1 MSTVIKVKRS
11 ETASS
16 VPTTS
21 DLAVGEIAVNTAD
34 KKVYVRSSGGVV
46 EVANVVAGGASGDIT
61 EVLTATGSGLTGGS
75 TSGSANLAINVDD
88 SSLQVSGNTLQ
99 VKASGVTNAMLANS
113 GVTINSQSLSL
124 GGTLTLDSD
133 NIGEGSTNLY
143 YTNERVDDRISA
155 LVQNGTGLS
164 WTYNDA
170 LNTFTPTV
178 SLSSFDTDNL
188 SEGSTNLYYT
198 DARAQAVSI
207 NNLVEDASPQ
217 LGGNL
222 DLNSSNITG
231 TGNIDTTG
239 NLTLTST
246 DTGSSASPELT
257 LERDSASPADADY
270 LGQIKFKGD
279 DDGGSSHVYA
289 KITGKIQDASAGTE
303 DGIIEFANVKA
314 GTNTITMRLRSD
326 SLQLLNSTN
335 LSVAGDTTLSGTLN
349 SHTIPSGTG
358 TLALTSDIGSTS
370 FSSVG
375 EHILPSTD
383 DTFDLGSESKRWRN
397 LYVGGNTIFLDDA
410 KIMRDQNTGAI
421 MMNPGV
427 SNSIASVTITTP
439 GTGYL
444 NQPTVSFPLPNTS
457 GVDTVVMSD
466 AGGGYTSAPT
476 VTIDAPSTTPSRQAT
491 GTATIVDDGT
501 GNNTFA
507 VSGVTIDDGGSGYPT
522 APNISLSAPQAGGT
536 QATATTTV
544 SAATNGGSQASAFAG
559 VNPNTGAVTS
569 VTMVSNGKGYTTV
582 PTVTVGSPAV
592 DTTFNVVVYNDYQ
605 SGNNFYSLSGGI
617 NESLSLV
624 QGQTYT
630 FDLSSSTH
638 SGHQFALSATQDGT
652 WGGGT
657 KLTSGVTYTGTQG
670 TTGAKL
676 VLVVDA
682 NTPSTLYP
690 YCELHSG
697 MGGSTTL
704 TKLTSAQQ
712 AVLTPVLASYDDT
725 LDAKFS
731 MQPFTMAMSIALGG

>member
-34 KKVYVRSSGGVV
+34 KKVYVRASGGVV
-46 EVANVVAGGASGDIT
+46 EVANVVAGGGSGDIT

-75 TSGSANLAINVDD
+75 TAGSANLAINVDD

-113 GVTINSQSLSL
+113 GVTLNSQSLSL
-124 GGTLTLDSD
+124 GGTLTLDTD

-155 LVQNGTGLS
+155 LVQNGTGLT
-164 WTYNDA
+164 WTYDDNA
-170 LNTFTPTV
+170 NSFTPAV

-188 SEGSTNLYYT
+188 SEGSSNLYYT

-207 NNLVEDASPQ
+207 NNVVEDTTPQ
-217 LGGNL
+217 LGGQL
-222 DLNSSNITG
+222 DLNSNNITG

-239 NLTLTST
+239 SLTLTST
-246 DTGSSASPELT
+246 DAGSSAAPEFT
-257 LERDSASPADADY
+257 LIRDSASPADADY

-303 DGIIEFANVKA
+303 DGIIEFANVRA

-349 SHTIPSGTG
+349 THTIPSGTG
-358 TLALTSDIGSTS
+358 TLALTSDIGSND
-370 FSSVG
+370 FGAVG
-375 EHILPSTD
+375 EHLLPSVD
-383 DTFDLGSESKRWRN
+383 DTYDLGSSTKKWRN

-410 KIMRDQNTGAI
+410 KIMKDQTTGQI
-421 MMNPGV
+421 QMNAGV
-427 SNSIASVTITTP
+427 TNSIASVTVDN
-439 GTGYL
+439 GGAGYL
-444 NQPTVSFPLPNTS
+444 NAPTITFPLPNNS
-457 GVDTVVMSD
+457 GVDTAVMSD

-476 VTIDAPSTTPSRQAT
+476 VTIDAPSTTPARQAT
-491 GTATIVDDGT
+491 ATATIVDDGQ
-501 GNNTFA
+501 NSNTFA
-507 VSGVTIDDGGSGYPT
+507 VSGITITDSGSGYPT
-522 APNISLSAPQAGGT
+522 APNITLSAPPSGGV

-544 SAATNGGSQASAFAG
+544 SARSNGGRPASAYSS
-559 VNPNTGAVTS
+559 VNPNTGQVTAVTITAGGSGYSTVPS
-569 VTMVSNGKGYTTV
+569 VTI
-582 PTVTVGSPAV
+582 GSPNV
-592 DTTFNVVVYNDYQ
+592 DTTFNSTVYNDG
-605 SGNNFYSLSGGI
+605 SNNYYTFMGGV
-617 NESLSLV
+617 NETLKLI

-638 SGHQFALSATQDGT
+638 SGHLFALSATQDGT
-652 WGGGT
+652 HGGGT
-657 KLTSGVTYTGTQG
+657 KLTSGVTYSGTQG
-670 TTGAKL
+670 TTGAKM

-682 NTPSTLYP
+682 NTPTTLYP
-690 YCELHSG
+690 YCETHSG
-697 MGGSTTL
+697 MGGSATF
-704 TKLTSAQQ
+704 TKLTTGTTAT
-712 AVLTPVLASYDDT
+712 LTPVLASYDDT
-725 LDAKFS
+725 LNQTFA
-731 MQPFTMAMSIALGG
+731 MQPFTMAMSVALGG

>member
-34 KKVYVRSSGGVV
+34 KKVYVRASGGVV
-46 EVANVVAGGASGDIT
+46 EVANVVAGGGSGDIT

-75 TSGSANLAINVDD
+75 TAGSANLAINVDD

-124 GGTLTLDSD
+124 GGSLTLDSD
-133 NIGEGSTNLY
+133 NIGEGTTNLY

-178 SLSSFDTDNL
+178 SLGSFDTDNL

-358 TLALTSDIGSTS
+358 TLALTSDIGSND
-370 FSSVG
+370 FGAVG
-375 EHILPSTD
+375 EHLLPSVD
-383 DTFDLGSESKRWRN
+383 DTYDLGSSTKKWRN

-410 KIMRDQNTGAI
+410 KIMKDQTTGQI
-421 MMNPGV
+421 QMNAGV
-427 SNSIASVTITTP
+427 TNSIASITVTD
-439 GTGYL
+439 GGAGYL
-444 NQPTVSFPLPNTS
+444 NAPTITFPLPNNS
-457 GVDTVVMSD
+457 GVDTGVMSN

-476 VTIDAPSTTPSRQAT
+476 VTIDAPSTTPARQAT
-491 GTATIVDDGT
+491 ATATIVDDGQN
-501 GNNTFA
+501 NNTFA
-507 VSGVTIDDGGSGYPT
+507 VSGITITDSGSGYPT
-522 APNISLSAPQAGGT
+522 APNITLSAPPAGGV

-544 SAATNGGSQASAFAG
+544 SARSNGGRPAAAYSTINA
-559 VNPNTGAVTS
+559 NTGEVTAVTITAGGS
-569 VTMVSNGKGYTTV
+569 GYSTV
-582 PTVTVGSPAV
+582 PTLTIGSPNV
-592 DTTFNVVVYNDYQ
+592 DTTFNSTVYND
-605 SGNNFYSLSGGI
+605 GTNNYYTFLGGI
-617 NESLSLV
+617 NETLKLI

-630 FDLSSSTH
+630 FDLSSTTH
-638 SGHQFALSATQDGT
+638 SGHLFALSATQDGT
-652 WGGGT
+652 HGGGT
-657 KLTSGVTYTGTQG
+657 KLTSGVTYNGTQG
-670 TTGAKL
+670 TTGANM

-690 YCELHSG
+690 YCETHSG
-697 MGGSTTL
+697 MGGSTTF
-704 TKLTSAQQ
+704 TKLATGTTAT
-712 AVLTPVLASYDDT
+712 LTPVLASYDDT
-725 LDAKFS
+725 LNQTFA
-731 MQPFTMAMSIALGG
+731 MQPFTMAMSVALGG

>member
-34 KKVYVRSSGGVV
+34 KKVYVRASGGVV
-46 EVANVVAGGASGDIT
+46 EVANVVAGGGSGDIT

-75 TSGSANLAINVDD
+75 TAGSANLAINVDD

-124 GGTLTLDSD
+124 GGSLTLDSD

-178 SLSSFDTDNL
+178 SLGSFDTDNL

-303 DGIIEFANVKA
+303 DGIIEFANVRA

-349 SHTIPSGTG
+349 THTIPSGTG
-358 TLALTSDIGSTS
+358 TLALTSDIGSND
-370 FSSVG
+370 FGAVG
-375 EHILPSTD
+375 EHLLPSVD
-383 DTFDLGSESKRWRN
+383 DTYDLGSSTKKWRN
-397 LYVGGNTIFLDDA
+397 LYVGGNTIFL
-410 KIMRDQNTGAI
+410 
-421 MMNPGV
+421 
-427 SNSIASVTITTP
+427 
-439 GTGYL
+439 
-444 NQPTVSFPLPNTS
+444 
-457 GVDTVVMSD
+457 
-466 AGGGYTSAPT
+466 
-476 VTIDAPSTTPSRQAT
+476 
-491 GTATIVDDGT
+491 
-501 GNNTFA
+501 
-507 VSGVTIDDGGSGYPT
+507 
-522 APNISLSAPQAGGT
+522 
-536 QATATTTV
+536 
-544 SAATNGGSQASAFAG
+544 
-559 VNPNTGAVTS
+559 
-569 VTMVSNGKGYTTV
+569 
-582 PTVTVGSPAV
+582 
-592 DTTFNVVVYNDYQ
+592 
-605 SGNNFYSLSGGI
+605 
-617 NESLSLV
+617 LSLI
-624 QGQTYT
+624 
-630 FDLSSSTH
+630 H
-638 SGHQFALSATQDGT
+638 
-652 WGGGT
+652 
-657 KLTSGVTYTGTQG
+657 
-670 TTGAKL
+670 
-676 VLVVDA
+676 
-682 NTPSTLYP
+682 
-690 YCELHSG
+690 
-697 MGGSTTL
+697 
-704 TKLTSAQQ
+704 
-712 AVLTPVLASYDDT
+712 
-725 LDAKFS
+725 
-731 MQPFTMAMSIALGG
+731 I

>member
-34 KKVYVRSSGGVV
+34 KKVYVRASGGVV
-46 EVANVVAGGASGDIT
+46 EVANVVAGGGSGDIT

-75 TSGSANLAINVDD
+75 TAGSANLAINVDD

-113 GVTINSQSLSL
+113 GVTLNSQSLSL
-124 GGTLTLDSD
+124 GGTLTLDTD

-178 SLSSFDTDNL
+178 SLGSFDTDNL

-358 TLALTSDIGSTS
+358 TLALTSDIGSND
-370 FSSVG
+370 FGAVG
-375 EHILPSTD
+375 EHLLPSVD
-383 DTFDLGSESKRWRN
+383 DTYDLGSSTKKWRN

-410 KIMRDQNTGAI
+410 KIMKDQTTGQI
-421 MMNPGV
+421 QMNAGV
-427 SNSIASVTITTP
+427 TNSIASITVTD
-439 GTGYL
+439 GGAGYL
-444 NQPTVSFPLPNTS
+444 NAPTITFPLPNNS
-457 GVDTVVMSD
+457 GVDTGVMSN

-476 VTIDAPSTTPSRQAT
+476 VTIDAPSTTPARQAT
-491 GTATIVDDGT
+491 ATATIVDDGQN
-501 GNNTFA
+501 NNTFA
-507 VSGVTIDDGGSGYPT
+507 VSGITITDSGSGYPT
-522 APNISLSAPQAGGT
+522 APNITLSAPPAGGV

-544 SAATNGGSQASAFAG
+544 SARSNGGRPAAAYSTINA
-559 VNPNTGAVTS
+559 NTGEVTAVTITAGGS
-569 VTMVSNGKGYTTV
+569 GYSTV
-582 PTVTVGSPAV
+582 PTLTIGSPNV
-592 DTTFNVVVYNDYQ
+592 DTTFNSTVYND
-605 SGNNFYSLSGGI
+605 GTNNYYTFLGGI
-617 NESLSLV
+617 NETLKLI

-630 FDLSSSTH
+630 FDLSSTTH
-638 SGHQFALSATQDGT
+638 SGHLFALSATQDGT
-652 WGGGT
+652 HGGGT
-657 KLTSGVTYTGTQG
+657 KLTSGVTYNGTQG
-670 TTGAKL
+670 TTGANM

-690 YCELHSG
+690 YCETHSG
-697 MGGSTTL
+697 MGGSTTF
-704 TKLTSAQQ
+704 TKLATGTTAT
-712 AVLTPVLASYDDT
+712 LTPVLASYDDT
-725 LDAKFS
+725 LNQTFA
-731 MQPFTMAMSIALGG
+731 MQPFTMAMSVALGG

>member
-34 KKVYVRSSGGVV
+34 KKVYVRASGGVV
-46 EVANVVAGGASGDIT
+46 EVANVVAGGGSGDIT

-75 TSGSANLAINVDD
+75 TAGSANLAINVDD

-113 GVTINSQSLSL
+113 GVTLNSQSLSL
-124 GGTLTLDSD
+124 GGTLTLDTD

-170 LNTFTPTV
+170 LNTFTPAV

-188 SEGSTNLYYT
+188 SEGSSNLYYT

-207 NNLVEDASPQ
+207 NNVVEDTTPQ
-217 LGGNL
+217 LGGQL
-222 DLNSSNITG
+222 DLNSNNITG

-239 NLTLTST
+239 SLTLTST
-246 DTGSSASPELT
+246 DAGSSAAPEFT
-257 LERDSASPADADY
+257 LIRDSASPADADY

-303 DGIIEFANVKA
+303 DGIIEFANVRA

-349 SHTIPSGTG
+349 THTIPSGTG
-358 TLALTSDIGSTS
+358 TLALTSDIGSND
-370 FSSVG
+370 FGAVG
-375 EHILPSTD
+375 EHLLPSVD
-383 DTFDLGSESKRWRN
+383 DTYDLGSSTKKWRN

-410 KIMRDQNTGAI
+410 KIMKDQTTGQI
-421 MMNPGV
+421 QMNAGV
-427 SNSIASVTITTP
+427 TNSIASVTVDN
-439 GTGYL
+439 GGAGYL
-444 NQPTVSFPLPNTS
+444 NAPTITFPLPNNS
-457 GVDTVVMSD
+457 GVDTAVMSD

-476 VTIDAPSTTPSRQAT
+476 VTIDAPSTTPARQAT
-491 GTATIVDDGT
+491 ATATIVDDGQ
-501 GNNTFA
+501 NSNTFA
-507 VSGVTIDDGGSGYPT
+507 VSGITITDSGSGYPT
-522 APNISLSAPQAGGT
+522 APNITLSAPPSGGV

-544 SAATNGGSQASAFAG
+544 SARSNGGRPASAYSS
-559 VNPNTGAVTS
+559 VNPNTGQVTAVTITAGGSGYSTVPS
-569 VTMVSNGKGYTTV
+569 VTI
-582 PTVTVGSPAV
+582 GSPNV
-592 DTTFNVVVYNDYQ
+592 DTTFNSTVYNDG
-605 SGNNFYSLSGGI
+605 SNNYYTFMGGV
-617 NESLSLV
+617 NETLKLI

-638 SGHQFALSATQDGT
+638 SGHLFALSATQDGT
-652 WGGGT
+652 HGGGT
-657 KLTSGVTYTGTQG
+657 KLTSGVTYSGTQG
-670 TTGAKL
+670 TTGAKM

-682 NTPSTLYP
+682 NTPTTLYP
-690 YCELHSG
+690 YCETHSG
-697 MGGSTTL
+697 MGGSATF
-704 TKLTSAQQ
+704 TKLTTGTTAT
-712 AVLTPVLASYDDT
+712 LTPVLASYDDT
-725 LDAKFS
+725 LNQTFA
-731 MQPFTMAMSIALGG
+731 MQPFTMAMSVALGG

>member
-34 KKVYVRSSGGVV
+34 KKVYVRASGGVV
-46 EVANVVAGGASGDIT
+46 EVANVVAGGGSGDIT

-75 TSGSANLAINVDD
+75 TAGSANLAINVDD

-124 GGTLTLDSD
+124 GGSLTLDSD

-178 SLSSFDTDNL
+178 SLGSFDTDNL

-314 GTNTITMRLRSD
+314 GTNTITARLRSD
-326 SLQLLNSTN
+326 SLQLLNGTG
-335 LSVAGDTTLSGTLN
+335 LTVAGNTTLSGTLN

-358 TLALTSDIGSTS
+358 TIALTSDIGSND
-370 FSSVG
+370 FGAVG
-375 EHILPSTD
+375 EHLLPSVN
-383 DTFDLGSESKRWRN
+383 DTYDLGSATKKWRN

-410 KIMRDQNTGAI
+410 KIMKDSATGAI
-421 MMNPGV
+421 QMNAGV
-427 SNSIASVTITTP
+427 TNSIASITVTS
-439 GTGYL
+439 GGAGYL
-444 NQPTVSFPLPNTS
+444 NAPTITFPLPNNS
-457 GVDTVVMSD
+457 GVDTITMSD
-466 AGGGYTSAPT
+466 PGGGYTSAPT
-476 VTIDAPSTTPSRQAT
+476 VTIDAPSTTPSVQAT
-491 GTATIVDDGT
+491 ATATIVDDNS

-507 VSGVTIDDGGSGYPT
+507 ISGITIDNGGSGYPT
-522 APNISLSAPQAGGT
+522 QPNVTISAPAAGGV
-536 QATATTTV
+536 QATATATV
-544 SAATNGGSQASAFAG
+544 SANTNGGRPASAFATI
-559 VNPNTGAVTS
+559 NANTGEVTD
-569 VTMVSNGKGYTTV
+569 VTITAAGSGYSTV
-582 PTVTVGSPAV
+582 PTLTVGSPNV
-592 DTTFNVVVYNDYQ
+592 DTTFN
-605 SGNNFYSLSGGI
+605 
-617 NESLSLV
+617 LSLI
-624 QGQTYT
+624 
-630 FDLSSSTH
+630 H
-638 SGHQFALSATQDGT
+638 
-652 WGGGT
+652 
-657 KLTSGVTYTGTQG
+657 
-670 TTGAKL
+670 
-676 VLVVDA
+676 
-682 NTPSTLYP
+682 
-690 YCELHSG
+690 
-697 MGGSTTL
+697 
-704 TKLTSAQQ
+704 
-712 AVLTPVLASYDDT
+712 
-725 LDAKFS
+725 
-731 MQPFTMAMSIALGG
+731 I

>member
-34 KKVYVRSSGGVV
+34 KKVYVRASGGVV
-46 EVANVVAGGASGDIT
+46 EVANVVAGGGSGDIT

-75 TSGSANLAINVDD
+75 TAGSANLAINVDD

-124 GGTLTLDSD
+124 GGSLTLDSD

-164 WTYNDA
+164 WTYNDS

-178 SLSSFDTDNL
+178 SLGSFDTDNL

-303 DGIIEFANVKA
+303 DGIIEFANVRA

-349 SHTIPSGTG
+349 THTIPSGTG
-358 TLALTSDIGSTS
+358 TLALTSDIGSND
-370 FSSVG
+370 FGAVG
-375 EHILPSTD
+375 EHLLPSVD
-383 DTFDLGSESKRWRN
+383 DTYDLGSSTKKWRN

-410 KIMRDQNTGAI
+410 KIMKDQTTGQI
-421 MMNPGV
+421 QMNAGV
-427 SNSIASVTITTP
+427 TNSIASITVTD
-439 GTGYL
+439 GGAGYL
-444 NQPTVSFPLPNTS
+444 NAPTITFPLPNNS
-457 GVDTVVMSD
+457 GVDTGVMSN

-476 VTIDAPSTTPSRQAT
+476 VTIDAPSTTPARQAT
-491 GTATIVDDGT
+491 ATATIVDDGQ
-501 GNNTFA
+501 NSNTFA
-507 VSGVTIDDGGSGYPT
+507 VSGITITDSGSGYPT
-522 APNISLSAPQAGGT
+522 APNITIGAPPVSYT
-536 QATATTTV
+536 HLTLPTT
-544 SAATNGGSQASAFAG
+544 S
-559 VNPNTGAVTS
+559 S
-569 VTMVSNGKGYTTV
+569 V
-582 PTVTVGSPAV
+582 
-592 DTTFNVVVYNDYQ
+592 
-605 SGNNFYSLSGGI
+605 
-617 NESLSLV
+617 
-624 QGQTYT
+624 
-630 FDLSSSTH
+630 
-638 SGHQFALSATQDGT
+638 
-652 WGGGT
+652 
-657 KLTSGVTYTGTQG
+657 
-670 TTGAKL
+670 
-676 VLVVDA
+676 
-682 NTPSTLYP
+682 
-690 YCELHSG
+690 
-697 MGGSTTL
+697 
-704 TKLTSAQQ
+704 
-712 AVLTPVLASYDDT
+712 
-725 LDAKFS
+725 
-731 MQPFTMAMSIALGG
+731 

>member
-34 KKVYVRSSGGVV
+34 KKVYVRASGGVV

-75 TSGSANLAINVDD
+75 TAGSANLAINVDD

-124 GGTLTLDSD
+124 GGSLTLDSD

-143 YTNERVDDRISA
+143 YSNERVDDRISA

-170 LNTFTPTV
+170 LNTFTPAV

-358 TLALTSDIGSTS
+358 TIALTSDIGSND
-370 FSSVG
+370 FGAVG
-375 EHILPSTD
+375 EHLLPSVN
-383 DTFDLGSESKRWRN
+383 DTYDLGSATKKWRN

-410 KIMRDQNTGAI
+410 KIMKDSATGAI
-421 MMNPGV
+421 QMNAGV
-427 SNSIASVTITTP
+427 TNSIASITVTS
-439 GTGYL
+439 GGAGYL
-444 NQPTVSFPLPNTS
+444 NAPTITFPLPNNS
-457 GVDTVVMSD
+457 GVDTITMSD
-466 AGGGYTSAPT
+466 PGGGYTSAPT
-476 VTIDAPSTTPSRQAT
+476 VTIDAPSTTPSVQAT
-491 GTATIVDDGT
+491 ATATIVDDNS

-507 VSGVTIDDGGSGYPT
+507 ISGITIDNGGSGYPT
-522 APNISLSAPQAGGT
+522 QPNVTISAPAAGGV
-536 QATATTTV
+536 QATATATV
-544 SAATNGGSQASAFAG
+544 SANTNGGRPASAFATI
-559 VNPNTGAVTS
+559 NANTGEVTD
-569 VTMVSNGKGYTTV
+569 VTITAAGSGYSTV
-582 PTVTVGSPAV
+582 PTLTVGSPNV
-592 DTTFNVVVYNDYQ
+592 DTTFNSTVYNDGTTNYYT
-605 SGNNFYSLSGGI
+605 FLGGI
-617 NESLSLV
+617 NETLKLI

-638 SGHQFALSATQDGT
+638 SGHLFALSATQDGT
-652 WGGGT
+652 HGGGT

-670 TTGAKL
+670 TTCAKM

-690 YCELHSG
+690 YCETHSG
-697 MGGSTTL
+697 MGGSATF
-704 TKLTSAQQ
+704 TKLTTGTTAT
-712 AVLTPVLASYDDT
+712 LTPVLASYDDNLNQT
-725 LDAKFS
+725 FA
-731 MQPFTMAMSIALGG
+731 MQPFTMAMSVALGG

>member
-34 KKVYVRSSGGVV
+34 KKVYVRASGGVV
-46 EVANVVAGGASGDIT
+46 EVANVVAGGGSGDIT

-75 TSGSANLAINVDD
+75 TAGSANLAINVDD

-99 VKASGVTNAMLANS
+99 VKASGVTNAMLSNS
-113 GVTINSQSLSL
+113 GVTLNSQSLSL
-124 GGTLTLDSD
+124 GGTLTLDTD

-155 LVQNGTGLS
+155 LVQNGTGLT
-164 WTYNDA
+164 WTYDDNA
-170 LNTFTPTV
+170 NSFTPAV

-188 SEGSTNLYYT
+188 SEGSSNLYYT

-207 NNLVEDASPQ
+207 NNVVEDTTPQ
-217 LGGNL
+217 LGGQL
-222 DLNSSNITG
+222 DLNSNNITG

-239 NLTLTST
+239 SLTLTST
-246 DTGSSASPELT
+246 DAGSSAAPEFT
-257 LERDSASPADADY
+257 LIRDSASPADADY

-303 DGIIEFANVKA
+303 DGIIEFANVRA

-349 SHTIPSGTG
+349 THTIPSGTG
-358 TLALTSDIGSTS
+358 TLALTSDIGSND
-370 FSSVG
+370 FGAVG
-375 EHILPSTD
+375 EHLLPSVD
-383 DTFDLGSESKRWRN
+383 DTYDLGSSTKKWRN

-410 KIMRDQNTGAI
+410 KIMKDQTTGQI
-421 MMNPGV
+421 QMNAGV
-427 SNSIASVTITTP
+427 TNSIASVTVDN
-439 GTGYL
+439 GGAGYL
-444 NQPTVSFPLPNTS
+444 NAPTITFPLPNNS
-457 GVDTVVMSD
+457 GVDTAVMSD

-476 VTIDAPSTTPSRQAT
+476 VTIDAPSTTPARQAT
-491 GTATIVDDGT
+491 ATATIVDDGQ
-501 GNNTFA
+501 NSNTFA
-507 VSGVTIDDGGSGYPT
+507 VSGITITDSGSGYPT
-522 APNISLSAPQAGGT
+522 APNITLSAPPSGGV

-544 SAATNGGSQASAFAG
+544 SARSNGGRPASAYSS
-559 VNPNTGAVTS
+559 VNPNTGQVTAVTITAGGSGYSTVPS
-569 VTMVSNGKGYTTV
+569 VTI
-582 PTVTVGSPAV
+582 GSPNV
-592 DTTFNVVVYNDYQ
+592 DTTFNSTVYNDG
-605 SGNNFYSLSGGI
+605 SNNYYTFMGGV
-617 NESLSLV
+617 NETLKLI

-638 SGHQFALSATQDGT
+638 SGHLFALSATQDGT
-652 WGGGT
+652 HGGGT
-657 KLTSGVTYTGTQG
+657 KLTSGVTYSGTQG
-670 TTGAKL
+670 TTGAKM

-682 NTPSTLYP
+682 NTPTTLYP
-690 YCELHSG
+690 YCETHSG
-697 MGGSTTL
+697 MGGSATF
-704 TKLTSAQQ
+704 TKLTTGTTAT
-712 AVLTPVLASYDDT
+712 LTPVLASYDDT
-725 LDAKFS
+725 LNQTFA
-731 MQPFTMAMSIALGG
+731 MQPFTMAMSVALGG

>member
-113 GVTINSQSLSL
+113 GVTLNSQSLSL
-124 GGTLTLDSD
+124 GGTLTLDTD

-155 LVQNGTGLS
+155 LVQNGTGLT
-164 WTYNDA
+164 WTYDDNA
-170 LNTFTPTV
+170 NSFTPAV

-198 DARAQAVSI
+198 DTRANAAIDARVTKTFVD
-207 NNLVEDASPQ
+207 NLNVVA
-217 LGGNL
+217 
-222 DLNSSNITG
+222 
-231 TGNIDTTG
+231 
-239 NLTLTST
+239 
-246 DTGSSASPELT
+246 
-257 LERDSASPADADY
+257 
-270 LGQIKFKGD
+270 
-279 DDGGSSHVYA
+279 
-289 KITGKIQDASAGTE
+289 ASAGTATTATALASAQNFSLTGDVTASAVSF
-303 DGIIEFANVKA
+303 DGSGAVQLTTDIAANSITPTELNVTDAA
-314 GTNTITMRLRSD
+314 GALQSD
-326 SLQLLNSTN
+326 GAGN
-335 LSVAGDTTLSGTLN
+335 LSF
-349 SHTIPSGTG
+349 
-358 TLALTSDIGSTS
+358 GSVSAS
-370 FSSVG
+370 FG
-375 EHILPSTD
+375 AIAEHVLPAVD
-383 DTFDLGSESKRWRN
+383 DTYDLGSSTKKWRN

-410 KIMRDQNTGAI
+410 KIMKDQTTGQI
-421 MMNPGV
+421 QMNAGV
-427 SNSIASVTITTP
+427 TNSISSITVTD
-439 GTGYL
+439 GGAGYL
-444 NQPTVSFPLPNTS
+444 NAPTITFPLPNNS
-457 GVDTVVMSD
+457 GVDTAVMSD

-476 VTIDAPSTTPSRQAT
+476 VTIDAPSTTPARQAT
-491 GTATIVDDGT
+491 ATATIVDDGQ
-501 GNNTFA
+501 NSNTFA
-507 VSGVTIDDGGSGYPT
+507 VSGITITDSGSGYPT
-522 APNISLSAPQAGGT
+522 APNITLSAPPSGGV

-544 SAATNGGSQASAFAG
+544 SARSNGGRPAAAYSTINA
-559 VNPNTGAVTS
+559 NTGEVTAVTMTAGGS
-569 VTMVSNGKGYTTV
+569 GYSTV
-582 PTVTVGSPAV
+582 PTLTIGSPNV
-592 DTTFNVVVYNDYQ
+592 DTTFNSTVYNDG
-605 SGNNFYSLSGGI
+605 SNNYYTFLGGV
-617 NESLSLV
+617 NETLKLI

-638 SGHQFALSATQDGT
+638 SGHLFALSATQDGT
-652 WGGGT
+652 HGGGT
-657 KLTSGVTYTGTQG
+657 KLTSGVTYSGTQG
-670 TTGAKL
+670 TSGATM

-712 AVLTPVLASYDDT
+712 AVLTPVLAAYDDT

>member
-21 DLAVGEIAVNTAD
+21 ALAVGEIAVNTAD
-34 KKVYVRSSGGVV
+34 KKVYVRASGGVV
-46 EVANVVAGGASGDIT
+46 EVANVVSGGGSGDIT

-113 GVTINSQSLSL
+113 GVTLNSQSLSL
-124 GGTLTLDSD
+124 GGTLTLDTD

-155 LVQNGTGLS
+155 LVQNGTGLT
-164 WTYNDA
+164 WTYDDNA
-170 LNTFTPTV
+170 NSFTPAV

-188 SEGSTNLYYT
+188 SEGSSNLYYT

-207 NNLVEDASPQ
+207 NNVVEDTTPQ
-217 LGGNL
+217 LGGQL
-222 DLNSSNITG
+222 DLNSNNISG

-246 DTGSSASPELT
+246 DAGSSAAPEFT
-257 LERDSASPADADY
+257 LIRDSASPADADY

-303 DGIIEFANVKA
+303 DGIIEFANVRA

-349 SHTIPSGTG
+349 THTIPSGTG
-358 TLALTSDIGSTS
+358 TLALTSDIGSND
-370 FSSVG
+370 FGAVG
-375 EHILPSTD
+375 EHLLPSVD
-383 DTFDLGSESKRWRN
+383 DTYDLGSSTKKWRN

-410 KIMRDQNTGAI
+410 KIMKDSATGQI
-421 MMNPGV
+421 QMNAGV
-427 SNSIASVTITTP
+427 TNSIASVTVDN
-439 GTGYL
+439 GGAGYL
-444 NQPTVSFPLPNTS
+444 NAPTVTFPLPNNS
-457 GVDTVVMSD
+457 GVDTAVMSN
-466 AGGGYTSAPT
+466 AGAGYTSAPT
-476 VTIDAPSTTPSRQAT
+476 VTISAPTTTPARQAT
-491 GTATIVDDGT
+491 ATATMVDDNQN
-501 GNNTFA
+501 NNTFA
-507 VSGVTIDDGGSGYPT
+507 VSGITITDTGSGYPT
-522 APNISLSAPQAGGT
+522 APTITLSAPPAGGT
-536 QATATTTV
+536 QATATATV
-544 SAATNGGSQASAFAG
+544 SARSNGGRPAAAYSS
-559 VNPNTGAVTS
+559 VNPNTGQVTAVT
-569 VTMVSNGKGYTTV
+569 VTAGGSGYSTV
-582 PTVTVGSPAV
+582 PTITIGSPNV
-592 DTTFNVVVYNDYQ
+592 DTTFNSTVYYDG
-605 SGNNFYSLSGGI
+605 SNNYYTFMGGV
-617 NESLSLV
+617 NETLKLI

-638 SGHQFALSATQDGT
+638 SGHLFALSATQDGT
-652 WGGGT
+652 HGGGT
-657 KLTSGVTYTGTQG
+657 KLTSGVTYSGTQG
-670 TTGAKL
+670 TTGAKM

-682 NTPSTLYP
+682 NTPTTLYP
-690 YCELHSG
+690 YCETHSG
-697 MGGSTTL
+697 MGGSATF
-704 TKLTSAQQ
+704 TKLTTGTTAT
-712 AVLTPVLASYDDT
+712 LTAVLASYDDNLNQT
-725 LDAKFS
+725 FA
-731 MQPFTMAMSIALGG
+731 MQPFTMAMSVALGG

>member
-34 KKVYVRSSGGVV
+34 KKVYVRASGGVV
-46 EVANVVAGGASGDIT
+46 EVANVVAGGGSGDIT

-75 TSGSANLAINVDD
+75 TAGSANLAINVDD

-124 GGTLTLDSD
+124 GGSLTLDSD

-178 SLSSFDTDNL
+178 SLGSFDTDNL

-349 SHTIPSGTG
+349 THTIPSGTG
-358 TLALTSDIGSTS
+358 TLALTSDIGSND
-370 FSSVG
+370 FGAVG
-375 EHILPSTD
+375 EHLLPSVD
-383 DTFDLGSESKRWRN
+383 DTYDLGSSTKKWRN

-410 KIMRDQNTGAI
+410 KIMKDQTTGQI
-421 MMNPGV
+421 QMNAGV
-427 SNSIASVTITTP
+427 TNSIASITVTD
-439 GTGYL
+439 GGAGYL
-444 NQPTVSFPLPNTS
+444 NAPTITFPLPNNS
-457 GVDTVVMSD
+457 GVDTGVMSN

-476 VTIDAPSTTPSRQAT
+476 VTIDAPSTTPARQAT
-491 GTATIVDDGT
+491 ATATIVDDGQN
-501 GNNTFA
+501 NNTFA
-507 VSGVTIDDGGSGYPT
+507 VSGITITDSGSGYPT
-522 APNISLSAPQAGGT
+522 APNITLSAPPAGGV

-544 SAATNGGSQASAFAG
+544 SARSNGGRPAAAYSTINA
-559 VNPNTGAVTS
+559 NTGEVTAVTITAGGS
-569 VTMVSNGKGYTTV
+569 GYSTV
-582 PTVTVGSPAV
+582 PTLTIGSPNV
-592 DTTFNVVVYNDYQ
+592 DTTFNSTVYND
-605 SGNNFYSLSGGI
+605 GTNNYYTFLGGI
-617 NESLSLV
+617 NETLKLI

-630 FDLSSSTH
+630 FDLSSTTH
-638 SGHQFALSATQDGT
+638 SGHLFALSATQDGT
-652 WGGGT
+652 HGGGT
-657 KLTSGVTYTGTQG
+657 KLTSGVTYNGTQG
-670 TTGAKL
+670 TTGANM

-690 YCELHSG
+690 YCETHSG
-697 MGGSTTL
+697 MGGSTTF
-704 TKLTSAQQ
+704 TKLATGTTAT
-712 AVLTPVLASYDDT
+712 LTPVLASYDDT
-725 LDAKFS
+725 LNQTFA
-731 MQPFTMAMSIALGG
+731 MQPFTMAMSVALGG

>member
-34 KKVYVRSSGGVV
+34 KKVYVRASGGVV

-75 TSGSANLAINVDD
+75 TAGSANLAINVDD

-124 GGTLTLDSD
+124 GGSLTLDSD

-178 SLSSFDTDNL
+178 SLGSFDTDNL

-358 TLALTSDIGSTS
+358 TIALTSDIGSND
-370 FSSVG
+370 FGAVG
-375 EHILPSTD
+375 EHLLPSVN
-383 DTFDLGSESKRWRN
+383 DTYDLGSATKKWRN

-410 KIMRDQNTGAI
+410 KIMKDSATGAI
-421 MMNPGV
+421 QMNAGV
-427 SNSIASVTITTP
+427 TNSIASITVTS
-439 GTGYL
+439 GGAGYL
-444 NQPTVSFPLPNTS
+444 NAPTITFPLPNNS
-457 GVDTVVMSD
+457 GVDTITMSD
-466 AGGGYTSAPT
+466 PGGGYTSAPT
-476 VTIDAPSTTPSRQAT
+476 VTIDAPSTTPSVQAT
-491 GTATIVDDGT
+491 ATATIVDDNS

-507 VSGVTIDDGGSGYPT
+507 ISGITIDNGGSGYPT
-522 APNISLSAPQAGGT
+522 QPNVTISAPAAGGV
-536 QATATTTV
+536 QATATATV
-544 SAATNGGSQASAFAG
+544 SANTNGGRPASAFATI
-559 VNPNTGAVTS
+559 NANTGEVTD
-569 VTMVSNGKGYTTV
+569 VTITAAGSGYSTV
-582 PTVTVGSPAV
+582 PTLTVGSPNV
-592 DTTFNVVVYNDYQ
+592 DTTFNSTVYNDGTTNYYT
-605 SGNNFYSLSGGI
+605 FLGGI
-617 NESLSLV
+617 NETLKLI

-638 SGHQFALSATQDGT
+638 SGHLFALSATQDGT
-652 WGGGT
+652 HGGGT

-670 TTGAKL
+670 TTGAKM

-690 YCELHSG
+690 YCETHSG
-697 MGGSTTL
+697 MGGSATF
-704 TKLTSAQQ
+704 TKLTTGTTAT
-712 AVLTPVLASYDDT
+712 LTPVLASYDDNLNQT
-725 LDAKFS
+725 FA
-731 MQPFTMAMSIALGG
+731 MQPFTMAMSVALGG

>member
-34 KKVYVRSSGGVV
+34 KKVYVRASGGVV
-46 EVANVVAGGASGDIT
+46 EVANVVAGGGSGDIT

-75 TSGSANLAINVDD
+75 TAGSANLAINVDD

-124 GGTLTLDSD
+124 GGSLTLDSD

-178 SLSSFDTDNL
+178 SLGSFDTDNL

-207 NNLVEDASPQ
+207 NNLVEDTSPQ

-358 TLALTSDIGSTS
+358 TLALTSDIGSND
-370 FSSVG
+370 FGAVG
-375 EHILPSTD
+375 EHLLPSVD
-383 DTFDLGSESKRWRN
+383 DTYDLGSSTKKWRN

-410 KIMRDQNTGAI
+410 KIMKDQTTGQI
-421 MMNPGV
+421 QMNAGV
-427 SNSIASVTITTP
+427 TNSIASITVTD
-439 GTGYL
+439 GGAGYL
-444 NQPTVSFPLPNTS
+444 NAPTITFPLPNNS
-457 GVDTVVMSD
+457 GVDTGVMSN

-476 VTIDAPSTTPSRQAT
+476 VTIDAPSTTPARQAT
-491 GTATIVDDGT
+491 ATATIVDDGQN
-501 GNNTFA
+501 NNTFA
-507 VSGVTIDDGGSGYPT
+507 VSGITITDSGSGYPT
-522 APNISLSAPQAGGT
+522 APNITLSAPPAGGV

-544 SAATNGGSQASAFAG
+544 SARSNGGRPAAAYSTINA
-559 VNPNTGAVTS
+559 NTGEVTAVTITAGGS
-569 VTMVSNGKGYTTV
+569 GYSTV
-582 PTVTVGSPAV
+582 PTLTIGSPNV
-592 DTTFNVVVYNDYQ
+592 DTTFNSTVYND
-605 SGNNFYSLSGGI
+605 GTNNYYTFLGGI
-617 NESLSLV
+617 NETLKLI

-630 FDLSSSTH
+630 FDLSSTTH
-638 SGHQFALSATQDGT
+638 SGHLFALSATQDGT
-652 WGGGT
+652 HGGGT
-657 KLTSGVTYTGTQG
+657 KLTSGVTYNGTQG
-670 TTGAKL
+670 TTGANM

-690 YCELHSG
+690 YCETHSG
-697 MGGSTTL
+697 MGGSTTF
-704 TKLTSAQQ
+704 TKLATGTTAT
-712 AVLTPVLASYDDT
+712 LTPVLASYDDT
-725 LDAKFS
+725 LNQTFA
-731 MQPFTMAMSIALGG
+731 MQPFTMAMSVALGG

>member
-34 KKVYVRSSGGVV
+34 KKVYVRASGGVV
-46 EVANVVAGGASGDIT
+46 EVANVVAGGGSGDIT

-75 TSGSANLAINVDD
+75 TAGSANLAINVDD

-124 GGTLTLDSD
+124 GGSLTLDSD

-178 SLSSFDTDNL
+178 SLGSFDTDNL

-207 NNLVEDASPQ
+207 NNLVEDTSPQ

-303 DGIIEFANVKA
+303 DGIIEFANVRA

-335 LSVAGDTTLSGTLN
+335 LSVAGNTTLSGTLN
-349 SHTIPSGTG
+349 THTIPSGTG
-358 TLALTSDIGSTS
+358 TLALTSDIGSND
-370 FSSVG
+370 FGAVG
-375 EHILPSTD
+375 EHLLPSVD
-383 DTFDLGSESKRWRN
+383 DTYDLGSSTKKWRN

-410 KIMRDQNTGAI
+410 KIMKDQTTGQI
-421 MMNPGV
+421 QMNAGV
-427 SNSIASVTITTP
+427 TNSIASITVTD
-439 GTGYL
+439 GGAGYL
-444 NQPTVSFPLPNTS
+444 NAPTITFPLPNNS
-457 GVDTVVMSD
+457 GVDTGVMSN

-476 VTIDAPSTTPSRQAT
+476 VTIDAPSTTPARQAT
-491 GTATIVDDGT
+491 ATATIVDDGQN
-501 GNNTFA
+501 NNTFA
-507 VSGVTIDDGGSGYPT
+507 VSGITITDSGSGYPT
-522 APNISLSAPQAGGT
+522 APNITLSAPPAGGV

-544 SAATNGGSQASAFAG
+544 SARSNGGRPAAAYSTINA
-559 VNPNTGAVTS
+559 NTGEVTAVTITAGGS
-569 VTMVSNGKGYTTV
+569 GYSTV
-582 PTVTVGSPAV
+582 PTLTIGSPNV
-592 DTTFNVVVYNDYQ
+592 DTTFNSTVYND
-605 SGNNFYSLSGGI
+605 GTNNYYTFLGGI
-617 NESLSLV
+617 NETLKLI

-630 FDLSSSTH
+630 FDLSSTTH
-638 SGHQFALSATQDGT
+638 SGHLFALSATQDGT
-652 WGGGT
+652 HGGGT
-657 KLTSGVTYTGTQG
+657 KLTSGVTYNGTQG
-670 TTGAKL
+670 TTGANM

-690 YCELHSG
+690 YCETHSG
-697 MGGSTTL
+697 MGGSTTF
-704 TKLTSAQQ
+704 TKLATGTTAT
-712 AVLTPVLASYDDT
+712 LTPVLASYDDT
-725 LDAKFS
+725 LNQTFA
-731 MQPFTMAMSIALGG
+731 MQPFTMAMSVALGG

>member
-11 ETASS
+11 EVASS

-21 DLAVGEIAVNTAD
+21 DLAVGEIAVNTQD
-34 KKVYVRSSGGVV
+34 KKIYVRASGGVV

-75 TSGSANLAINVDD
+75 TSGSANLAVNVDD
-88 SSLQVSGNTLQ
+88 SSLQISGNTVQ

-143 YTNERVDDRISA
+143 YSNEKVDDRISA

-188 SEGSTNLYYT
+188 SEGSTNKYFSNTLANSAIDARVTKTFVDNLNVVAASASGNAATATALASAQNFSLTGDVTASAVSFDGQGAVQLTTDIAANSITPTELNVT
-198 DARAQAVSI
+198 DAAGALQSDGA
-207 NNLVEDASPQ
+207 
-217 LGGNL
+217 GNL
-222 DLNSSNITG
+222 SF
-231 TGNIDTTG
+231 
-239 NLTLTST
+239 
-246 DTGSSASPELT
+246 A
-257 LERDSASPADADY
+257 PATA
-270 LGQIKFKGD
+270 
-279 DDGGSSHVYA
+279 
-289 KITGKIQDASAGTE
+289 
-303 DGIIEFANVKA
+303 
-314 GTNTITMRLRSD
+314 
-326 SLQLLNSTN
+326 
-335 LSVAGDTTLSGTLN
+335 
-349 SHTIPSGTG
+349 
-358 TLALTSDIGSTS
+358 S
-370 FSSVG
+370 FSAIG
-375 EHILPSTD
+375 EHVLPSTD
-383 DTFDLGSESKRWRN
+383 DTFDLGSSAKRWRN

-410 KIMRDQNTGAI
+410 KIMRDTNTGAI

-427 SNSIASVTITTP
+427 TNSISSVTISTA

-444 NQPTVSFPLPNTS
+444 NQPTLSFPLPNTS
-457 GVDTVVMSD
+457 GVDTVVMSN
-466 AGGGYTSAPT
+466 AGGGYTSAPS

-491 GTATIVDDGT
+491 GTAVIVDDGS

-522 APNISLSAPQAGGT
+522 APNISLGAPQAGGT
-536 QATATTTV
+536 QAEATTTV
-544 SAATNGGSQASAFAG
+544 SAATNGGSPASAFAT
-559 VNPNTGAVTS
+559 VNPNTGEVTA
-569 VTMVSNGKGYTTV
+569 VTMVSSGRGYTTV
-582 PTVTVGSPAV
+582 PTLTVGSPNV
-592 DTTFNVVVYNDYQ
+592 DTTFNSTVYNDYA
-605 SGNNFYSLSGGI
+605 SGNNYYTLMGGI
-617 NESLSLV
+617 NETLQLV

-638 SGHQFALSATQDGT
+638 SGHLFALSATQDGT
-652 WGGGT
+652 HGGGT
-657 KLTSGVTYTGTQG
+657 KLTSGVTYNGTQG
-670 TTGAKL
+670 TSGATL

-690 YCELHSG
+690 YCETHPG

-704 TKLTSAQQ
+704 TKLTTATQ
-712 AVLTPVLASYDDT
+712 AVLTPVLSSYDNT
-725 LDAKFS
+725 LDAKFA
-731 MQPFTMAMSIALGG
+731 MQPFTIAMGIALGG

>member
-34 KKVYVRSSGGVV
+34 KKVYVRASGGVV
-46 EVANVVAGGASGDIT
+46 EVANVVSGGGSGDIT

-113 GVTINSQSLSL
+113 GVTLNSQSLSL
-124 GGTLTLDSD
+124 GGTLTLDTD

-155 LVQNGTGLS
+155 LVQNGTGLT
-164 WTYNDA
+164 WTYDDNA
-170 LNTFTPTV
+170 NSFTPAV

-188 SEGSTNLYYT
+188 SEGSSNLYYT

-207 NNLVEDASPQ
+207 NNVVEDTTPQ
-217 LGGNL
+217 LGGQL
-222 DLNSSNITG
+222 DLNSNNISG

-246 DTGSSASPELT
+246 DAGSSAAPEFT
-257 LERDSASPADADY
+257 LIRDSASPADADY

-303 DGIIEFANVKA
+303 DGIIEFANVRA

-349 SHTIPSGTG
+349 THTIPSGTG
-358 TLALTSDIGSTS
+358 TLALTSDIGSND
-370 FSSVG
+370 FGAVG
-375 EHILPSTD
+375 EHLLPSVD
-383 DTFDLGSESKRWRN
+383 DTYDLGSSTKKWRN

-410 KIMRDQNTGAI
+410 KIMKDSATGQI
-421 MMNPGV
+421 QMNAGV
-427 SNSIASVTITTP
+427 TNSIASVTVDN
-439 GTGYL
+439 GGAGYL
-444 NQPTVSFPLPNTS
+444 NAPTVTFPLPNNS
-457 GVDTVVMSD
+457 GVDTAVMSN
-466 AGGGYTSAPT
+466 AGAGYTSAPT
-476 VTIDAPSTTPSRQAT
+476 VTISAPTTTPARQAT
-491 GTATIVDDGT
+491 ATATMVDDNQN
-501 GNNTFA
+501 NNTFA
-507 VSGVTIDDGGSGYPT
+507 VSGITITDTGSGYPT
-522 APNISLSAPQAGGT
+522 APTITLSAPPAGGT
-536 QATATTTV
+536 QATATATV
-544 SAATNGGSQASAFAG
+544 SARSNGGRPAAAYSS
-559 VNPNTGAVTS
+559 VNPNTGQVTAVT
-569 VTMVSNGKGYTTV
+569 VTAGGSGYSTV
-582 PTVTVGSPAV
+582 PTITIGSPNV
-592 DTTFNVVVYNDYQ
+592 DTTFNSTVYYDG
-605 SGNNFYSLSGGI
+605 SNNYYTFMGGV
-617 NESLSLV
+617 NETLKLI

-638 SGHQFALSATQDGT
+638 SGHLFALSATQDGT
-652 WGGGT
+652 HGGGT
-657 KLTSGVTYTGTQG
+657 KLTSGVTYSGTQG
-670 TTGAKL
+670 TTGAKM

-682 NTPSTLYP
+682 NTPTTLYP
-690 YCELHSG
+690 YCETHSG
-697 MGGSTTL
+697 MGGSATF
-704 TKLTSAQQ
+704 TKLTTGTTAT
-712 AVLTPVLASYDDT
+712 LTAVLASYDDNLNQT
-725 LDAKFS
+725 FA
-731 MQPFTMAMSIALGG
+731 MQPFTMAMSVALGG

>member
-34 KKVYVRSSGGVV
+34 KKVYVRASGGVV

-124 GGTLTLDSD
+124 GGSLTLDSD

-178 SLSSFDTDNL
+178 SLGSFDTDNL

-358 TLALTSDIGSTS
+358 TIALTSDIGSND
-370 FSSVG
+370 FGAVG
-375 EHILPSTD
+375 EHLLPSVN
-383 DTFDLGSESKRWRN
+383 DTYDLGSATKKWRN

-410 KIMRDQNTGAI
+410 KIMKDSATGAI
-421 MMNPGV
+421 QMNAGV
-427 SNSIASVTITTP
+427 TNSIASITVTS
-439 GTGYL
+439 GGAGYL
-444 NQPTVSFPLPNTS
+444 NAPTITFPLPNNS
-457 GVDTVVMSD
+457 GVDTITMSD
-466 AGGGYTSAPT
+466 PGGGYTSAPT
-476 VTIDAPSTTPSRQAT
+476 ITIDAPSTTPSVQAT
-491 GTATIVDDGT
+491 ATATIVDDNS

-507 VSGVTIDDGGSGYPT
+507 ISGITIDNGGSGYPT
-522 APNISLSAPQAGGT
+522 QPNVTISAPAAGGV
-536 QATATTTV
+536 QATATATV
-544 SAATNGGSQASAFAG
+544 SANTNGGRPASAFATI
-559 VNPNTGAVTS
+559 NANTGEVTD
-569 VTMVSNGKGYTTV
+569 VTITAAGSGYSTV
-582 PTVTVGSPAV
+582 PTLTVGSPNV
-592 DTTFNVVVYNDYQ
+592 DTTFNSTVYND
-605 SGNNFYSLSGGI
+605 GTNNYYTFLGGI
-617 NESLSLV
+617 NETLKLI

-638 SGHQFALSATQDGT
+638 SGHLFALSATQDGT
-652 WGGGT
+652 HGGGT

-670 TTGAKL
+670 TTGAKM

-690 YCELHSG
+690 YCETHSG
-697 MGGSTTL
+697 MGGSATF
-704 TKLTSAQQ
+704 TKLTTGTTAT
-712 AVLTPVLASYDDT
+712 LTPVLASYDDNLNQT
-725 LDAKFS
+725 FA
-731 MQPFTMAMSIALGG
+731 MQPFTMAMSVALGG